1 MGHEGFEKDLLGS
14 TGVFKAQYRR
24 LLLDEVRHTSH
35 DGRRSSVE
43 GVNVSLVGVWF
54 VKNIVYIV
62 LPNSWLLVPFRTEN
76 YLAYTV
82 VPSSHEIVKYVE

>member
-54 VKNIVYIV
+54 VKNIVYIGCFAKFIV
-62 LPNSWLLVPFRTEN
+62 VSPFSN
-76 YLAYTV
+76 GKLFSLHCG
-82 VPSSHEIVKYVE
+82 PL